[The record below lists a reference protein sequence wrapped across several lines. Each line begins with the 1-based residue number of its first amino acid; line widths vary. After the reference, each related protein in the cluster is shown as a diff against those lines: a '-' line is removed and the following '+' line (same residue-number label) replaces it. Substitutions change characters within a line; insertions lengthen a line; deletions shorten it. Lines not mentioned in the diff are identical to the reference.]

1 MVPTCLST
9 RARCRYGL
17 AGAGI
22 HDEVSIHEGDDTVVA
37 AAPATVV
44 ESDCGG
50 DESVGLLVD
59 SIRTVVDDDDGE
71 DVA

>member
-22 HDEVSIHEGDDTVVA
+22 HDEVSIHEGDDTVAAAAVA
-37 AAPATVV
+37 AVV
-44 ESDCGG
+44 DSSCRE
-50 DESVGLLVD
+50 DELVGLLVD
-59 SIRTVVDDDDGE
+59 SVRTVVDDHGE
-71 DVA
+71 DIT